1 MPVAVGYDDTHGSE
15 VGRSIAFALL
25 QAEPHLT
32 GLVALN
38 DMYAIGACAA
48 VRELGMTVP
57 RTYRSPASTISCLR
71 VSSMPPLTT
80 VHHPI
85 EALSVAA
92 VERLVARLQG
102 KADEPPQHLV
112 LAPEIV
118 VRRSTGR
125 PKERKSL
132 RSS

>member
-1 MPVAVGYDDTHGSE
+1 MAP
-15 VGRSIAFALL
+15 RSGGALPFALL
-25 QAEPHLT
+25 KAEPRLT

-38 DMYAIGACAA
+38 DMYAFGACAA

-57 RTYRSPASTISCLR
+57 KDLSVTSIDDIMLSGM
-71 VSSMPPLTT
+71 VDPPLTT

-85 EALSVAA
+85 EALSVVA
-92 VERLVARLQG
+92 VERLIARLQG

-125 PKERKSL
+125 PKKRKAL